1 MTSLMAEPRLTCQLP
16 CITRQRMADED
27 SIQPSSIRIPADL
40 KEAVIKRGKANTRTF
55 SQQVVWV
62 LRQHVE
68 STTESGVPKA
78 SRGRKA

>member
-1 MTSLMAEPRLTCQLP
+1 MAN
-16 CITRQRMADED
+16 DD

-40 KEAVIKRGKANTRTF
+40 KDAVIKRATANDRTF

-62 LRQHVE
+62 LRQHVAG
-68 STTESGVPKA
+68 TTETGTPKA

>member
-1 MTSLMAEPRLTCQLP
+1 MANDDT
-16 CITRQRMADED
+16 
-27 SIQPSSIRIPADL
+27 IQPSSIRIPADL
-40 KEAVIKRGKANTRTF
+40 KEAVIKRATANTRTF

-68 STTESGVPKA
+68 STTDSGAPKA